1 MILSSPL
8 NKKWN
13 TALLSFPPILLFNYT
28 SNFGCTIIIPH
39 QSNLVDQESFSNF
52 LFLFWNYLST
62 TTPELFPLWRN
73 PAISLF
79 PISFHIK
86 KGNKKKSNQITQ
98 IVYYA
103 SEASYSPSFLKKS
116 EQDFWAF
123 KNPWIYGT
131 LFVSCIKQ
139 WGFCHVQKP
148 DLLQFYE
155 MRRWWFGSFFR
166 MTSWLSCRRVFPGKT
181 CEKALNLIG
190 GVQTLKYDSV
200 SLWIWCST

>member
-86 KGNKKKSNQITQ
+86 KGNKKNQTKIIS

-103 SEASYSPSFLKKS
+103 SEAILKKS
-116 EQDFWAF
+116 EKNQGFENFGFLIFERSKIPGFMGLCLFPALNNEDFVMC
-123 KNPWIYGT
+123 KNQIYCSFMRWEGGDLA
-131 LFVSCIKQ
+131 LFFA
-139 WGFCHVQKP
+139 WHHGCHVVV
-148 DLLQFYE
+148 
-155 MRRWWFGSFFR
+155 FFPVK
-166 MTSWLSCRRVFPGKT
+166 RVKRH
-181 CEKALNLIG
+181 
-190 GVQTLKYDSV
+190 
-200 SLWIWCST
+200 WIW